1 MEYIWSLEAK
11 PSEGFDDA
19 LDTADITILCP
30 SNPFLSLGPI
40 LSIPTVK
47 SRIANLKNRVAVS
60 PIIGGESVRG
70 PASKLLI
77 ELGYESSAAE
87 VAYQY
92 KGICDIFIIAEQ
104 DAHLCPQISEMG
116 IKPLVGPIMMRT
128 LEDKINLAEFIM
140 SQFND

>member
-1 MEYIWSLEAK
+1 M
-11 PSEGFDDA
+11 
-19 LDTADITILCP
+19 
-30 SNPFLSLGPI
+30 
-40 LSIPTVK
+40 
-47 SRIANLKNRVAVS
+47 
-60 PIIGGESVRG
+60 
-70 PASKLLI
+70 I

-104 DAHLCPQISEMG
+104 DAHLASQISEMG
-116 IKPLVGPIMMRT
+116 MKPLVGPILMKT

>member
-1 MEYIWSLEAK
+1 MCIRDS
-11 PSEGFDDA
+11 
-19 LDTADITILCP
+19 
-30 SNPFLSLGPI
+30 
-40 LSIPTVK
+40 K

-60 PIIGGESVRG
+60 PIIDGESVRG

-77 ELGYESSAAE
+77 DLGYDSSAAE

-104 DAHLCPQISEMG
+104 DAHLSSQISEMG

-128 LEDKINLAEFIM
+128 MEDKINLSEFIM